1 MSDSDSRKVLAV
13 VHQGHSR
20 TGRVGALLEQ
30 RGYTVERCCPNMGD
44 CLPPDLDSYAGVVVY
59 GGPMSANDEAS
70 QPGIKAE
77 LDWLPRVLDA
87 QVPYL
92 GLCLGAQL
100 LAKCLGAR
108 VDVHPEGLAEI
119 GYVRID
125 PVHQQCR
132 IFPESLTVYQWHR
145 EGFDLPSGATLLA
158 RGQSFPNQA
167 YRYGRNAYGLQ
178 FHPEVTLEM
187 KEIWTVKA
195 AERLKLPGAQPRE
208 HHIDMHPVHDPALGA
223 WIDRF
228 LDLWLA
234 SKSGASAGHGA
245 AKAAS

>member
-1 MSDSDSRKVLAV
+1 MTNNDDKRVLAV

-30 RGYTVERCCPNMGD
+30 RGYTVDKCCPSIGD
-44 CLPPDLDSYAGVVVY
+44 TLPEDLSPYAGVVVY
-59 GGPMSANDEAS
+59 GGPMSANDDAT
-70 QPGIKAE
+70 QPGIRAE
-77 LDWLPRVLDA
+77 LDWLPKVLEA
-87 QVPYL
+87 QTPYL

-100 LAKCLGAR
+100 VARVLGAK

-119 GYVRID
+119 GYVKIE
-125 PVHQQCR
+125 PVFQQCS
-132 IFPESLTVYQWHR
+132 IFPQSLTVYQWHR

-158 RGQSFPNQA
+158 RGESFPNQA
-167 YRYGRNAYGLQ
+167 FRYGKNAYGLQ

-195 AERLKLPGAQPRE
+195 AERLKLPGAMPRE
-208 HHIDMHPVHDPALGA
+208 QHLDLHPVHDPALGN

-228 LDLWLA
+228 LDHWLA
-234 SKSGASAGHGA
+234 SREINKPAV
-245 AKAAS
+245 AAS